1 MTDRRREFDD
11 EEDDDFE
18 DEADDYGD
26 ESDVA
31 LLPCPN
37 CGAAIYE
44 EAPRCPKC
52 GEYVDAEAAHAGRK
66 PLWIVATLL
75 LLLFMFV
82 FFTLQG
88 W

>member
-1 MTDRRREFDD
+1 MTDRRREFDE
-11 EEDDDFE
+11 EEDDFD
-18 DEADDYGD
+18 DEVEDYGD
-26 ESDVA
+26 DADVA

-52 GEYVDAEAAHAGRK
+52 GEYVDAEEAQARRK